1 MAMKVRFETRLE
13 NLQKEHTRLLTIL
26 DQMQHE
32 KVLNQEIIKGVQKQM
47 SLMKENYHKN
57 LEKSKQQN
65 EMLER
70 HIKEVKQKLY
80 LAKLWIH
87 YNHCS
92 GVLISMVASSA
103 IDRRFNPL
111 SSYVIIIE
119 TKVLLPQT

>member
-70 HIKEVKQKLY
+70 HIKEVKQIRFI
-80 LAKLWIH
+80 AKL
-87 YNHCS
+87 
-92 GVLISMVASSA
+92 
-103 IDRRFNPL
+103 
-111 SSYVIIIE
+111 
-119 TKVLLPQT
+119 